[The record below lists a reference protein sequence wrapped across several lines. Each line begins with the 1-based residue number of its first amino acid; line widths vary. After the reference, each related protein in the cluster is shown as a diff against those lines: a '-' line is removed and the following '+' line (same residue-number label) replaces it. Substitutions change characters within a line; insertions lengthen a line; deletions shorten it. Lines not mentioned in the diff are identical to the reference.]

1 MNISIQR
8 FIRSISS
15 ATVVSLVWTSS
26 ALAAGG
32 IGDLPDIPGGTTTDL
47 RSAVVS
53 VLNSVI
59 NFLGLLMVI
68 AIVVAG
74 FRLVLSQGEE
84 DAKEKAK
91 KGIFYAI
98 IGLVL
103 VLLAK
108 AIVMFVTTALGA
120 S

>member
-1 MNISIQR
+1 MKASVQR
-8 FIRSISS
+8 FLLSLGST
-15 ATVVSLVWTSS
+15 AVMSLVGVSS
-26 ALAAGG
+26 ALASDIGG
-32 IGDLPDIPGGTTTDL
+32 IPAVPGASGGDLRGAII
-47 RSAVVS
+47 S
-53 VLNSVI
+53 VLNTVV

-84 DAKEKAK
+84 EAKEKAK
-91 KGIFYAI
+91 KGVFYAI

-108 AIVMFVTTALGA
+108 AIILFVTTAIN
-120 S
+120 

>member
-1 MNISIQR
+1 M
-8 FIRSISS
+8 
-15 ATVVSLVWTSS
+15 VGVSS
-26 ALAAGG
+26 ALASDIGG
-32 IGDLPDIPGGTTTDL
+32 IPNVPGASSGDLRG
-47 RSAVVS
+47 AVTS
-53 VLNSVI
+53 VLNTVV
-59 NFLGLLMVI
+59 NFLGLLMVV

-84 DAKEKAK
+84 EAKEKAK

-108 AIVMFVTTALGA
+108 AIILFVTNAIN
-120 S
+120 